1 MMNEQEMQFADPD
14 WKPTGSL
21 PVSQSNVVVHAPTP
35 VAGTGSN
42 SQANPVSSPASL
54 PTYDQGYQGMWSVS
68 QAQLQQPFA
77 SRTPYQA
84 YAPRGRSQSRWWVWV
99 IVAILVVF
107 MISGMG
113 MYGAMG
119 RHAAFSGAPPVPEQH
134 KQVYDMQ
141 GATELDINDLSGNVV
156 VKAAPGGGSSV
167 IVISDQGGEPNANY
181 QGQNMVLTSDNTITV
196 FVPQNIALK
205 LSGGT
210 NDFEVDDFTGLLT
223 AQTNSGNLSL
233 MNDNLSQGSS
243 LNTNSGTID
252 QEQGSANNASITS
265 ITGEI
270 SLDRVNFNGQVAVST
285 GGNGTITY
293 TGGTL
298 DPRGKYQFTTESGA
312 INLSLPSD
320 TAMHMTVSQ
329 KSGNFDSAFP
339 PDTGNALRAE
349 VGIKTGSGDITINKL

>member
-14 WKPTGSL
+14 WKPMGSL
-21 PVSQSNVVVHAPTP
+21 PAPQGNVVVHAPTP
-35 VAGTGSN
+35 VAGAGLN
-42 SQANPVSSPASL
+42 SPASPVSSPANL
-54 PTYDQGYQGMWSVS
+54 PAYGQGYQGVRPAL
-68 QAQLQQPFA
+68 QAQLQQPFG
-77 SRTPYQA
+77 YQA
-84 YAPRGRSQSRWWVWV
+84 YAPRRRSQSRWWVWV
-99 IVAILVVF
+99 IVAIFVMS
-107 MISGMG
+107 MISGVG

-119 RHAAFSGAPPVPEQH
+119 KHAAFSGAPPIPEQH
-134 KQVYDMQ
+134 KQVYDMK

-156 VKAAPGGGSSV
+156 VKAAPDGSTSV
-167 IVISDQGGEPNANY
+167 IIISDQGGEPKANY
-181 QGQNMVLTSDNTITV
+181 QGQSMVLTSDDTITV

-233 MNDNLSQGSS
+233 INDNLSQGSS

-265 ITGEI
+265 TTGEI
-270 SLDRVNFNGQVAVST
+270 TLDQVNFSGQVAVST

-298 DPRGKYQFTTESGA
+298 DPQGKYQFTTESGA
-312 INLSLPSD
+312 INLSLPSG

-329 KSGNFDSAFP
+329 KGGNFDSAFP
-339 PDTGNALRAE
+339 PDAGNAPRAE
-349 VGIKTGSGDITINKL
+349 VGIETGSGDITINKL